1 MENNT
6 NAVALY
12 GDNGEHYI
20 ADLTT
25 ATSSYC
31 SMVADTP
38 EEKATLFNAMNNP
51 DERIADHINETIAVK
66 DLYCEVV
73 QCVNQETGE
82 VSTCPR
88 IVVIDDKG
96 KSYASVSLGIYSA
109 MKKLMSIYGQPTWDK
124 PIKVKVMQISKGTRK
139 MLSLKLV

>member
-20 ADLTT
+20 ADLTM

-88 IVVIDDKG
+88 IVLIDDKG

-109 MKKLMSIYGQPTWDK
+109 MKKLMAIYGQPTWDK

>member
-88 IVVIDDKG
+88 IVLIDDKG

-109 MKKLMSIYGQPTWDK
+109 MKKLISIYGQPTWDK

>member
-1 MENNT
+1 MENNM

-38 EEKATLFNAMNNP
+38 EEKVTLFNAMNNP
-51 DERIADHINETIAVK
+51 DDRIADHINETIAVK
-66 DLYCEVV
+66 DLFCEVV

-82 VSTCPR
+82 VSVCPR
-88 IVVIDDKG
+88 IVLIDDKG

>member
-88 IVVIDDKG
+88 IVLIDDKG

-109 MKKLMSIYGQPTWDK
+109 MKKLMTIYGQPTWDK

>member
-88 IVVIDDKG
+88 IVLIDDKG

>member
-1 MENNT
+1 MENNI

-88 IVVIDDKG
+88 IVLIDDKG

>member
-6 NAVALY
+6 NAIALY

-88 IVVIDDKG
+88 IVLIDDKG

>member
-1 MENNT
+1 MENNM

-38 EEKATLFNAMNNP
+38 EEKVTLFNAMNNP

-66 DLYCEVV
+66 DLFCEVV
-73 QCVNQETGE
+73 QCANQETGE
-82 VSTCPR
+82 VSVCPR
-88 IVVIDDKG
+88 IVLIDDKG

>member
-82 VSTCPR
+82 ASTCPR
-88 IVVIDDKG
+88 IVLIDDKG

>member
-88 IVVIDDKG
+88 IVLIDDKG

-109 MKKLMSIYGQPTWDK
+109 MKKLMAIYGQPTWDK

>member
-1 MENNT
+1 
-6 NAVALY
+6 
-12 GDNGEHYI
+12 
-20 ADLTT
+20 
-25 ATSSYC
+25 
-31 SMVADTP
+31 MVADTP

-88 IVVIDDKG
+88 IVLIDDKG